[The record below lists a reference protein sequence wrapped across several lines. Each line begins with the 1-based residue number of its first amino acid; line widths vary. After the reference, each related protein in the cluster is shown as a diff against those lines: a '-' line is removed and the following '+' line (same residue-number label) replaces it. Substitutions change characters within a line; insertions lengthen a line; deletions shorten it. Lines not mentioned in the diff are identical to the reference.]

1 MKEKRELKKDRD
13 EKIRILII
21 TTMVY
26 FIFFLIEKMELIT
39 SYLGIIIL
47 ILLYMY
53 ANFNLINLFFEVI
66 YLFTGNI
73 SMLGSILY
81 IILFSL
87 LIFSIRKDEG
97 REEIPKITKF
107 VQIFIVFKVVF
118 VLSMLIF

>member
-53 ANFNLINLFFEVI
+53 ANFNLINLFFTSKKD
-66 YLFTGNI
+66 F
-73 SMLGSILY
+73 LG
-81 IILFSL
+81 
-87 LIFSIRKDEG
+87 K
-97 REEIPKITKF
+97 
-107 VQIFIVFKVVF
+107 
-118 VLSMLIF
+118 

>member
-53 ANFNLINLFFEVI
+53 ANFNLINLFFTSKRTTFKI
-66 YLFTGNI
+66 YAF
-73 SMLGSILY
+73 Y
-81 IILFSL
+81 FW
-87 LIFSIRKDEG
+87 K
-97 REEIPKITKF
+97 
-107 VQIFIVFKVVF
+107 
-118 VLSMLIF
+118 

>member
-13 EKIRILII
+13 EKVRILII

-53 ANFNLINLFFEVI
+53 ANFNLINLFFTSKRTTFKVYAFLLLEVI
-66 YLFTGNI
+66 
-73 SMLGSILY
+73 
-81 IILFSL
+81 
-87 LIFSIRKDEG
+87 
-97 REEIPKITKF
+97 
-107 VQIFIVFKVVF
+107 
-118 VLSMLIF
+118 

>member
-13 EKIRILII
+13 EKVRILII

-53 ANFNLINLFFEVI
+53 ANFNLINLFFTSKKD
-66 YLFTGNI
+66 F
-73 SMLGSILY
+73 LG
-81 IILFSL
+81 
-87 LIFSIRKDEG
+87 K
-97 REEIPKITKF
+97 
-107 VQIFIVFKVVF
+107 
-118 VLSMLIF
+118 

>member
-53 ANFNLINLFFEVI
+53 ANFNLINLFF
-66 YLFTGNI
+66 T
-73 SMLGSILY
+73 S
-81 IILFSL
+81 
-87 LIFSIRKDEG
+87 K
-97 REEIPKITKF
+97 
-107 VQIFIVFKVVF
+107 
-118 VLSMLIF
+118 